1 MTTAF
6 YKNAAAMYL
15 FNYSIP
21 LQRLLLLVFMI
32 LTLQDV
38 TAQNFAQVNQLPLQL
53 NPSLAGAKGKKRIS
67 AGLNQT
73 GNEQYGQRT
82 MAVGY
87 DEMSKKL
94 HVGLGIYYLNNK
106 NNSLLITDASKKIF
120 PEYISNKK
128 FYTEN
133 ARQYAGICIAPKYNI
148 YYKNIP
154 KKIKYTFSPS
164 LFTEAGKEHYSTVV
178 NVSFKEYFMNT
189 FSTTTPEGEKQL
201 DSIHSKYTKYEFSN
215 TFFRTGIG
223 FQFNSGKLVL
233 LSKTTFSINTYQEGI
248 QQCAYSSATAYETC
262 TSNTSLDRTLYTIE
276 SNIHAG
282 YTFSLNKKSD
292 FTCTP
297 ILGIG
302 IRHYLNMLPSSA
314 SGEAYR
320 NNVSNADITQ
330 LNYVHASGNFRYQK
344 LLFGACYTKYISC
357 IYNGLTIGYQSDFM
371 KIMLTGGA
379 NLQLQKNAYH
389 NIEITTDLFF

>member
-1 MTTAF
+1 
-6 YKNAAAMYL
+6 MYL

-21 LQRLLLLVFMI
+21 LQRLLFIVFFI

-38 TAQNFAQVNQLPLQL
+38 TAQNFAQINQLPLQL
-53 NPSLAGAKGKKRIS
+53 NPSLAGAKDKKRIS

-73 GNEQYGQRT
+73 GNGKYAQRT
-82 MAVGY
+82 MAIGY
-87 DEMSKKL
+87 DQMAKKL

-106 NNSLLITDASKKIF
+106 NNSQLITDASKILF
-120 PEYISNKK
+120 PEHISDKK
-128 FYTEN
+128 FHTKN
-133 ARQYAGICIAPKYNI
+133 TQQYGGICVAPKYNI

-164 LFTEAGKEHYSTVV
+164 LFTEAGKEHYSTIT
-178 NVSFKEYFMNT
+178 NITYKEYFTNT
-189 FSTTTPEGEKQL
+189 FSYTDAEKLQS
-201 DSIHSKYTKYEFSN
+201 DSVHSKYTKYEFNN
-215 TFFRTGIG
+215 TFIRIGMG
-223 FQFNSGKLVL
+223 FQFNSGKFIL

-248 QQCAYSSATAYETC
+248 QQYAYSNVTSYEEC
-262 TSNTSLDRTLYTIE
+262 TSNISLNRTLYTIE
-276 SNIHAG
+276 SNVHAG
-282 YTFSLNKKSD
+282 YTFSLNKNSD

-302 IRHYLNMLPSSA
+302 IRHYLNLLPSSV

-330 LNYVHASGNFRYQK
+330 VNYTHASGNFRYK
-344 LLFGACYTKYISC
+344 KILFGVCYTKYISC
-357 IYNGLTIGYQSDFM
+357 IYNGLTIGYQSDLM

>member
-1 MTTAF
+1 
-6 YKNAAAMYL
+6 MYL

-21 LQRLLLLVFMI
+21 VLSSLIFMLLS
-32 LTLQDV
+32 LQDV
-38 TAQNFAQVNQLPLQL
+38 SAQNFAQVNQLPLQL

-67 AGLNQT
+67 SGLNQT
-73 GNEQYGQRT
+73 GSEQYAQHT
-82 MAVGY
+82 VAIGY

-106 NNSLLITDASKKIF
+106 NNSQLIDDASKKLF
-120 PEYISNKK
+120 SEHISSKK

-133 ARQYAGICIAPKYNI
+133 ARQYVGICIAPKYNI

-178 NVSFKEYFMNT
+178 NVSFKEYFTNT
-189 FSTTTPEGEKQL
+189 FSNTTPEVHFQS
-201 DSIHSKYTKYEFSN
+201 DSLKSTYTKYKFNN

-223 FQFNSGKLVL
+223 FQFNSGKFIL
-233 LSKTTFSINTYQEGI
+233 LSKTTYSINRYKENI
-248 QQCAYSSATAYETC
+248 QQCAYSSETSSEAC
-262 TSNTSLDRTLYTIE
+262 TSNTSLDRTLYAIE
-276 SNIHAG
+276 SNMHVG
-282 YTFSLNKKSD
+282 YTFSINKKSD

-297 ILGIG
+297 IFGIG
-302 IRHYLNMLPSSA
+302 VRHYLDLLPSSA

-320 NNVSNADITQ
+320 NNVSNTDITQ

-344 LLFGACYTKYISC
+344 LLFGVCYTKYISC